1 MFFPELKS
9 ARIMPKKKL
18 PRPTD
23 GELSILRVLWER
35 GPSTVRDVHSIL
47 NTRGETGYTTTLK
60 LMQIMTEK
68 GLVRRNESARTH
80 VYEASLPES
89 EAQRQ
94 FVGDLVDRVF
104 RGSAAK
110 LVLQALS
117 GKKASADELNQIR
130 NLLDDIERRTK

>member
-1 MFFPELKS
+1 M
-9 ARIMPKKKL
+9 AKKKL

-47 NTRGETGYTTTLK
+47 NTRDETGYTTTLK

-68 GLVRRNESARTH
+68 GLVQRNESARTH
-80 VYEASLPES
+80 VYEACLPES

-130 NLLDDIERRTK
+130 NLHDDIERRTK